1 MMLTLAFVLSLRG
14 GVPDEHPRGDRWF
27 GADKAKH
34 FFLAAFFQSTSYS
47 ALRTARLTNGA
58 ALSGATVVAGAVS
71 VGKEVHDRRSG
82 SIFSVRDLTWD
93 AAGVA
98 AASSLLT
105 RTRR

>member
-1 MMLTLAFVLSLRG
+1 MMLTLAFVLSLHG
-14 GVPDEHPRGDRWF
+14 GVSDEHPGGDRWF

-34 FFLAAFFQSTSYS
+34 FFLAAFVQSAWYS
-47 ALRTARLTNGA
+47 ALRTAHVNNTA
-58 ALSGATVVAGAVS
+58 ALSGATAVAGAVS

-93 AAGVA
+93 AAGMA